1 MILSA
6 GTYSIE
12 QFNQNMQEAIKG
24 KGDQW
29 VAAQI
34 KDYKLIIPE
43 NHSLLSLKP
52 FFDALEIKP
61 QGLGISNGEYQTS
74 LKPPPKKITLHCEE
88 IDKFHNE
95 IDSQPSTQLFSIDVK
110 DDDEVHYTPS
120 PIYLPLSSSSPLH
133 SLHFTLL
140 DETPSRGSTQDV

>member
-29 VAAQI
+29 VAPQI

-43 NHSLLSLKP
+43 NHTFNLFKA
-52 FFDALEIKP
+52 FF
-61 QGLGISNGEYQTS
+61 
-74 LKPPPKKITLHCEE
+74 
-88 IDKFHNE
+88 
-95 IDSQPSTQLFSIDVK
+95 
-110 DDDEVHYTPS
+110 
-120 PIYLPLSSSSPLH
+120 
-133 SLHFTLL
+133 
-140 DETPSRGSTQDV
+140 